1 MNGVVKDLSLSVS
14 TESLG
19 SLEDS
24 TILDVRGLYKW
35 FPIRRGFLQRPVAW
49 VHAVDGVDLEIPR
62 GGTLGL
68 VGESGCGKS
77 TVGRLVCGL
86 MEPDRGQIRFNGEEI
101 HGLRGKALRSF
112 RRKVQ
117 IVFQDPYGSLNP
129 RMTVGRMLEEGLE
142 QRGVS
147 NPKERRRMAA
157 ELLELVGL
165 PAASRLRYPH
175 EFSGGQRQR
184 IGIARAL
191 TMEPGLIVCDEP
203 VSALDVSVQAQIIN
217 LLLGLQKEMGL
228 SYLFISHD
236 LHLVRYVSDRVA
248 IMYGGQIMEWASAET
263 LEKRVFH
270 PYSQGLLAA
279 VPVADPEARMALP
292 LLKGEVG
299 TAIDPPPG
307 CRFQARC
314 WLMEKRCREGE
325 IPLYPMDGNLVRCW
339 KVAGK

>member
-1 MNGVVKDLSLSVS
+1 MAIVAQASGK
-14 TESLG
+14 ESWGLVET
-19 SLEDS
+19 SSILE
-24 TILDVRGLYKW
+24 VRSLYKW
-35 FPIRRGFLQRPVAW
+35 FPMRRGFLQKAVAW
-49 VHAVDGVDLEIPR
+49 VHAVDGVDLDVPR

-77 TVGRLVCGL
+77 TVGRLALGL
-86 MEPDRGQIRFNGEEI
+86 MEPDKGIIRFGGEDITRLRGQAMRD
-101 HGLRGKALRSF
+101 F

-129 RMTVGRMLEEGLE
+129 RMTVGQILEEGLR
-142 QRGVS
+142 QRGVAGRQQ
-147 NPKERRRMAA
+147 RRRLVV
-157 ELLELVGL
+157 ELLDLVGL
-165 PAASRLRYPH
+165 PGRAMDRYPH

-191 TMEPGLIVCDEP
+191 TVEPALIVCDEP

-217 LLLGLQKEMGL
+217 LLLRLQRHMGL

-236 LHLVRYVSDRVA
+236 LHLVRYVSDQVA
-248 IMYGGQIMEWASAET
+248 IMYGGQIMEYAPAEG

-279 VPVADPEARMALP
+279 VPVADPEVRSKLP
-292 LLKGEVG
+292 LLRGEVG
-299 TAIDPPPG
+299 AALDPPPG

-314 WLMEKRCREGE
+314 WLVEERCRNEE
-325 IPLYPMDGNLVRCW
+325 IGLYPRDGHLVRCW
-339 KVAGK
+339 KVGEG